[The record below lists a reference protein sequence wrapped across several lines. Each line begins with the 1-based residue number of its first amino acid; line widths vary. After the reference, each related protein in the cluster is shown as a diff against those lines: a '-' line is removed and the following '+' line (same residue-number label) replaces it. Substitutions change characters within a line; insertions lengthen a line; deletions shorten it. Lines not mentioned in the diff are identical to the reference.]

1 MRSAEDIAFHV
12 TLFIAA
18 KKGSFVNYYMVYSPL
33 ITIYMFTSYFLSH
46 LHESHPASNINKHTR

>member
-18 KKGSFVNYYMVYSPL
+18 KKGSFVNHYMVLQSSDNYIYVHKLFPL
-33 ITIYMFTSYFLSH
+33 TFT
-46 LHESHPASNINKHTR
+46 